1 MSSKTPKQAGPG
13 AAGPG
18 NAGPG
23 TTGHEWDGIE
33 EYNNPL
39 PRWWLYIFYACIAF
53 AFGYVIFYP
62 AIPGIT
68 GYSTGVLKYSA
79 RDEIRRDLAAV
90 EKQRAERLVGL
101 ETIALADLPKDP
113 ALMAAAVEG
122 GRAAFKLHCVQCHG
136 AGAAG
141 GKGYPN
147 LNDDDWLWG
156 GDMESIHTTLL
167 HGIRHP
173 GDENT
178 RISVMPAFGRDEIL
192 SPAEIEAVVEHVRKI
207 SGQEAKPALA
217 ATGAGIFAAQ
227 CAVCH
232 GEAGLGNRELG
243 APNLADKI
251 WLYGGDRA
259 SLTNTIV
266 NARGGVMPA
275 WGDRLSEST
284 IRQLTAYVHSRGGG
298 E

>member
-1 MSSKTPKQAGPG
+1 MSSTKTQPVTPG
-13 AAGPG
+13 TVD
-18 NAGPG
+18 
-23 TTGHEWDGIE
+23 TTGHEWDGIQ

-39 PRWWLYIFYACIAF
+39 PRWWLYIFYACIVF
-53 AFGYVIFYP
+53 SFVYIIFYP
-62 AIPGIT
+62 ALPGIT

-79 RDEIRRDLAAV
+79 REEVRRDIAAV
-90 EKQRAERLVGL
+90 QQQRAQKLVGL
-101 ETIALADLPKDP
+101 ENIALSDLPNNP
-113 ALMAAAVEG
+113 ALMSAAVEG

-141 GKGYPN
+141 GNGYPN

-156 GDMESIHTTLL
+156 GDMEAIHTTLL

-173 GDENT
+173 GDEAT
-178 RISVMPAFGRDEIL
+178 RISQMPAFGRDEIL
-192 SPAEIEAVVEHVRKI
+192 TPTEIDAVVEHVRKI
-207 SGQEAKPALA
+207 SGQQANAALA
-217 ATGAGIFAAQ
+217 AKGAEIYVQQ

-232 GEAGLGNRELG
+232 GDAGLGNRELG
-243 APNLADKI
+243 APNLTDPI

-259 SLTNTIV
+259 SLHATIT

-275 WGDRLSEST
+275 WSDRLSEST
-284 IRQLTAYVHSRGGG
+284 IRQLAAYVHSLGGG

>member
-1 MSSKTPKQAGPG
+1 MSNKTGDQP
-13 AAGPG
+13 
-18 NAGPG
+18 GPG
-23 TTGHEWDGIE
+23 TTGHEWDGIQ

-39 PRWWLYIFYACIAF
+39 PRWWLYVFYACIAF

-79 RDEIRRDLAAV
+79 REEIRRDLAAV
-90 EKQRAERLVGL
+90 EKQRAQRLVGL
-101 ETIALADLPKDP
+101 ETIALADLPKNP

-156 GDMESIHTTLL
+156 GEMESIHTTLL

-178 RISVMPAFGRDEIL
+178 RVSVMPAFGRDEIL
-192 SPAEIEAVVEHVRKI
+192 TPAEIEAVVEHVRKI

-217 ATGAGIFAAQ
+217 ATGAVVFAEQ

-243 APNLADKI
+243 APNLTDKI

-259 SLTNTIV
+259 SLTYTIV

-275 WGDRLSEST
+275 WQDRLSEST
-284 IRQLTAYVHSRGGG
+284 IRQLTAYVHSLGGG

>member
-1 MSSKTPKQAGPG
+1 MSDKTPDQS
-13 AAGPG
+13 
-18 NAGPG
+18 GPG
-23 TTGHEWDGIE
+23 TTGHEWDGIQE
-33 EYNNPL
+33 FNNPL

-68 GYSTGVLKYSA
+68 GYSTGVLRYSA

-101 ETIALADLPKDP
+101 ETIALSDLPKNP

-147 LNDDDWLWG
+147 LNDDDWIWG
-156 GDMESIHTTLL
+156 GSMESIHTTLL

-173 GDENT
+173 TYEET

-192 SPAEIEAVVEHVRKI
+192 TPAEIEAVVEYVRKI

-217 ATGAGIFAAQ
+217 AAGAGIYAQQ

-232 GEAGLGNRELG
+232 GDAGLGNRELG
-243 APNLADKI
+243 APNLVDPI

-266 NARGGVMPA
+266 NARAGVMPG
-275 WGDRLSEST
+275 WQDRLSETT